1 MDNAVGKMLEGRYLI
16 EDLIGVGG
24 MANVYK
30 GIDTVEDRWVAVKML
45 RDEFADNEESLR
57 RFRNES
63 KAIYSLD
70 HPNIV
75 KIYDVLLDRRNPV
88 IIMELVEGITLK
100 EYIERSRVLAPDTAA
115 SLCVQLM
122 QALRH
127 AHDNGIVHRD
137 IKPQNIIVKADGSI
151 KVMDFGIARFALS
164 QSRTMTDKAIG
175 SVHYISPEQ
184 ARGGVVDQRT
194 DLYSAGVILFEMITG
209 RLPFEAD
216 SPISVAIKQIED
228 RPLRPRE
235 LNPDIPEGLEDI
247 TVKAMCKDPDRRYQT
262 AGEMLRDLRRFLQE
276 PGVLFG
282 YAELETAME
291 RGSDIQRFID
301 DNDGGPQRASREGSR
316 RDRGP
321 SSAGRGS
328 RGGSRRR
335 EEPEPEEDPDD
346 GPAPRRRK
354 KKKKRI
360 TYLTVLF
367 GITCAFVVGTLI
379 FMGVML
385 HINKPFEK
393 VPDMACPD
401 LVGQDYDEAQKK
413 GKNYKLEV
421 ESQEFNDQ
429 YPTGTIF
436 EQNPSSG
443 KNVKE
448 GITIKVKVSTGRQSF
463 QLDDYKDQEATLVFA
478 KLLEKGLDYVIAEE
492 TSPTIPEGNVTQTI
506 PGMNEEVVS
515 GDTITVFVST
525 GTGKPKAVVPDVMTY
540 DLAIAQDEITAR
552 GFKVSVSYET
562 STMDYGTVINQHP
575 KSPARLDVGSTV
587 YLTVASD
594 EVIPTA
600 NYRMRVFFTEKM
612 QSSGDTYQIVVQLDG
627 REVYSSII
635 DPAEQRAVTVP
646 LNGEGQSVA
655 AVYINERL
663 YQSIRVDFDDGTSSI
678 MADRSDAF

>member
-335 EEPEPEEDPDD
+335 
-346 GPAPRRRK
+346 G
-354 KKKKRI
+354 
-360 TYLTVLF
+360 
-367 GITCAFVVGTLI
+367 
-379 FMGVML
+379 
-385 HINKPFEK
+385 
-393 VPDMACPD
+393 
-401 LVGQDYDEAQKK
+401 
-413 GKNYKLEV
+413 
-421 ESQEFNDQ
+421 
-429 YPTGTIF
+429 
-436 EQNPSSG
+436 PSSG
-443 KNVKE
+443 
-448 GITIKVKVSTGRQSF
+448 R
-463 QLDDYKDQEATLVFA
+463 
-478 KLLEKGLDYVIAEE
+478 
-492 TSPTIPEGNVTQTI
+492 
-506 PGMNEEVVS
+506 
-515 GDTITVFVST
+515 
-525 GTGKPKAVVPDVMTY
+525 
-540 DLAIAQDEITAR
+540 
-552 GFKVSVSYET
+552 
-562 STMDYGTVINQHP
+562 
-575 KSPARLDVGSTV
+575 
-587 YLTVASD
+587 
-594 EVIPTA
+594 
-600 NYRMRVFFTEKM
+600 
-612 QSSGDTYQIVVQLDG
+612 
-627 REVYSSII
+627 
-635 DPAEQRAVTVP
+635 
-646 LNGEGQSVA
+646 
-655 AVYINERL
+655 
-663 YQSIRVDFDDGTSSI
+663 
-678 MADRSDAF
+678 